1 MEKIVVNGGKKLYG
15 NIKVN
20 SAKNAYLPI
29 LAGSILSKGEILLHD
44 CPKFDDILSM
54 CNILKTLGIK
64 CKLENHELILN
75 CGGAN
80 AFEIPEEQTKL
91 IRSSIFTLGSILG
104 RFKKAKVAYPGGCA
118 IGARPIDL
126 HIKGLRA
133 LNVKVEEENGFLI
146 CDGKNMRGSDVLLN
160 FPSVGATENIM
171 LAATLTKGRTRI
183 FNPAKEPEIVD
194 LQNFLNAMGAK
205 IVGAGGDLIEI
216 EGVNDLSSVE
226 YTPMP
231 DRIITGTYILACAIT
246 GGDITLENTNASHIE
261 SLIKKIENKCCKI
274 YVQGDKIRVLA
285 DGKPKGVGLV
295 ETKPYPDFPTD
306 LQPQIVA
313 LASISDGESMII
325 ENLFET
331 RFKHIPELVKMGAN
345 IQVDGKIA
353 KITGV
358 KNLFGCE
365 VEATDL
371 RGGACLVL
379 AGLKAAGQT
388 IISGVHHIDR
398 GYEKIEMLSKLG
410 ADIKRINV

>member
-1 MEKIVVNGGKKLYG
+1 MEKIVVNGGKKLNG
-15 NIKVN
+15 TIKVN

-29 LAGSILSKGEILLHD
+29 LAGSILSKGEVLLHD
-44 CPKFDDILSM
+44 CPRFDDILSM
-54 CNILKTLGIK
+54 CNILNTLGIK
-64 CKLENHELILN
+64 SKLENNDLLLN
-75 CGGAN
+75 CDGAN

-118 IGARPIDL
+118 IGSRPIDL

-133 LNVKVEEENGFLI
+133 LNVKVEEQDGYLI
-146 CDGKNMRGSDVLLN
+146 CDGQNMRGADVLLN

-171 LAATLTKGRTRI
+171 LAATLTKGKTRI
-183 FNPAKEPEIVD
+183 FNPAREPEIVD

-205 IVGAGGDLIEI
+205 ISGAGSDLIEI
-216 EGVNDLSSVE
+216 QGVEKLFSVE
-226 YTPMP
+226 YRPMP
-231 DRIITGTYILACAIT
+231 DRIITGTYIIACAIA

-261 SLIKKIENKCCKI
+261 SLIKKIQNKCCKI
-274 YVQGDKIRVLA
+274 HVQGDKIRVLA
-285 DGKPKGVGLV
+285 DGKPKGFGLV

-306 LQPQIVA
+306 LQPQMVA
-313 LASISDGESMII
+313 LASIANGESMII

-345 IQVDGKIA
+345 IQIDGKIA

-365 VEATDL
+365 VEAADL

-379 AGLKAAGQT
+379 AGLGAIGQT
-388 IISGVHHIDR
+388 VISGVHHIDR
-398 GYEKIEMLSKLG
+398 GYEKIEMLSNLG